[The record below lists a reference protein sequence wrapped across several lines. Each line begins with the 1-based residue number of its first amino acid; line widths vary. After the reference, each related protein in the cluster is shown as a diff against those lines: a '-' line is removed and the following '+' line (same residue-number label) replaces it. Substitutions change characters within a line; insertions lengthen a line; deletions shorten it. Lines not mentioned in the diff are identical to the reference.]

1 MIGRIRGKLADKAP
15 AEVMIMAG
23 GIGYEIQIPLRV
35 FEKLPEIGGELELHT
50 HLVVREDAH
59 VLFGFPSA
67 REKQAFRHLIRV
79 NGVGPRMALA
89 LLSGMDAD
97 ALVAAVLGGDIARL
111 SNVPGIGKKTAER
124 MIVELRDRFD
134 DDNLRPQA
142 QAAQGLSGGDGRDAE
157 NALVSLG
164 YSRQQAARLVARVK
178 REHPAVAGADELIR
192 LALQSLAAPG
202 AGARP

>member
-1 MIGRIRGKLADKAP
+1 
-15 AEVMIMAG
+15 
-23 GIGYEIQIPLRV
+23 
-35 FEKLPEIGGELELHT
+35 
-50 HLVVREDAH
+50 
-59 VLFGFPSA
+59 
-67 REKQAFRHLIRV
+67 
-79 NGVGPRMALA
+79 
-89 LLSGMDAD
+89 
-97 ALVAAVLGGDIARL
+97 
-111 SNVPGIGKKTAER
+111 